1 MHSRCTVDVTQDS
14 VLQATAADEPAGRF
28 GEGTQART
36 FSQVNRVENGLPA
49 AQHRVGVEI
58 RTFSPVKQRGLN
70 PVMGS
75 IPVHGRQF
83 FRGIIKQMQDGERPV
98 YEKWRRLDVQ
108 PDDPTCME
116 CFDEDAFDVL

>member
-1 MHSRCTVDVTQDS
+1 M
-14 VLQATAADEPAGRF
+14 QATAADEPAGRF
-28 GEGTQART
+28 GEGTQAHT